1 MTRARVGLVALC
13 LSMAGMAGA
22 ALPGRA
28 AVAAAPPRPAV
39 HWDTCQRRVDQAR
52 CGHIEVALDPSDSSL
67 GKIAIGFELYPRK
80 NTALPSLGTIV
91 AMEGGPGYAT
101 TSSRTGYLDLY
112 RPLRDRRDVL
122 LMDARGTGLSQPID
136 CGPLQS
142 YLGNRIARIGLCGQQ
157 LGAASDVYGTA
168 FVADDL
174 AHVMDA
180 LGIDKID
187 LYGDSWGTFFSQT
200 FAIRHPDRVRTLV
213 LDSSYPVVQDDPWYR
228 AANTEIVDAFRLA
241 CDRSPACA
249 SLGGDPSGR
258 DPSGRDPS
266 ARIQTLDDALRAHP
280 LHGTTTGSD
289 GKPREI
295 TVDPPTI
302 ATIAADAGY
311 DPPVY
316 RELDGAAR
324 AYLDPVDPDPAPLLR
339 LVSENEAPGG
349 AGVPRQSSE
358 GEYDANVCNDYP
370 QLWDIMAPIA
380 QRPAQYAASLAY
392 LHATDPNAFYP
403 FTINDWTHSDWTEY
417 RWCIQW
423 PVPSNYVF
431 PVARP
436 VQYPD
441 VPTLVLSGD
450 LDSVTWPSGGRT
462 VAKEFPDS
470 TFVSVANLTH
480 VTAVSD
486 FGRCTSAIVVRFVA
500 TRSAGDTS
508 CASKYSEV
516 RMVEQFP
523 RALADATPAPQG
535 RATHSS
541 LTDRKLATVVSN
553 TVADVFPR
561 WYNSYT
567 GRGYGL
573 RGGSFTYASGV
584 YSETPTVRFRMNAL
598 RWTDDVSVSGTMTW
612 DRVTGRIVA
621 NVSVSGP
628 GDESGAVH
636 VGWNNSDT
644 HATATVRGEIGARPV
659 DLSLPAS

>member
-1 MTRARVGLVALC
+1 MRTTRVGLIAAC
-13 LSMAGMAGA
+13 LSIAGVAGVAGA
-22 ALPGRA
+22 AD
-28 AVAAAPPRPAV
+28 AAARPPPSRPTV
-39 HWDTCQRRVDQAR
+39 HWDTCERRLTQTR
-52 CGHIEVALDPSDSSL
+52 CGHIEVALDPSDASL

-80 NTALPSLGTIV
+80 DTALPSLGTIV

-101 TSSRTGYLDLY
+101 TSSRAGYLDLY

-136 CGPLQS
+136 CVPLQS

-174 AHVMDA
+174 AHVLDA

-213 LDSSYPVVQDDPWYR
+213 LDSSYPVVQHDPWYR
-228 AANTEIVDAFRLA
+228 AANAEIVDAFRLA
-241 CDRSPACA
+241 CERSPACA
-249 SLGGDPSGR
+249 SLGGDPV
-258 DPSGRDPS
+258 
-266 ARIQTLDDALRAHP
+266 ARIEALDDALRAHP

-339 LVSENEAPGG
+339 LVSENEVPGG

-380 QRPAQYAASLAY
+380 DRPAQYAASLAY
-392 LHATDPNAFYP
+392 LHATDPNAFFP
-403 FTINDWTHSDWTEY
+403 FTISDWTHSDWTEY

-436 VQYPD
+436 VQYPN

-508 CASKYSEV
+508 CAAKYSEV

-523 RALADATPAPQG
+523 RARRRGARAAGHVRALVHRRPEVGDGRVEHGRRRVPALVQLVHRSWVRSARWFVHVRQRRLFGDSDRAVPYEGAAVDRRRLGERDDDVGPGQRSDRRDRLGERARRRVGHAAREVEQLRPARDRNRAGRDRRTPARP
-535 RATHSS
+535 
-541 LTDRKLATVVSN
+541 LA
-553 TVADVFPR
+553 AR
-561 WYNSYT
+561 
-567 GRGYGL
+567 L
-573 RGGSFTYASGV
+573 
-584 YSETPTVRFRMNAL
+584 
-598 RWTDDVSVSGTMTW
+598 
-612 DRVTGRIVA
+612 VTRD
-621 NVSVSGP
+621 S
-628 GDESGAVH
+628 
-636 VGWNNSDT
+636 
-644 HATATVRGEIGARPV
+644 RP
-659 DLSLPAS
+659 

>member
-1 MTRARVGLVALC
+1 MRRTRLALLAVC
-13 LSMAGMAGA
+13 LSGA
-22 ALPGRA
+22 APAA
-28 AVAAAPPRPAV
+28 AVVRGPVAIAATRNRPAV
-39 HWDTCQRRVDQAR
+39 HWDTCERRLERAR
-52 CGHIEVALDPSDSSL
+52 CGHIDVALDPSDPSL

-80 NTALPSLGTIV
+80 DTARPSLGTIV

-101 TSSRTGYLDLY
+101 TSSRAGYLDLY
-112 RPLRDRRDVL
+112 RPLRDRRDLL

-142 YLGNRIARIGLCGQQ
+142 YLGNRIARIGRCGQQ

-174 AHVMDA
+174 AAVMDA
-180 LGIDKID
+180 LAIDTID

-228 AANTEIVDAFRLA
+228 AANGEIIDAFRLA
-241 CDRSPACA
+241 CTRSPACA
-249 SLGGDPSGR
+249 SLGGDPV
-258 DPSGRDPS
+258 
-266 ARIQTLDDALRAHP
+266 ARIEQLDDALRAHP
-280 LHGTTTGSD
+280 LRGTTTGSN
-289 GKPREI
+289 GKPRTI

-339 LVSENEAPGG
+339 LVSENEVPGG

-392 LHATDPNAFYP
+392 LHATDPNAFSP
-403 FTINDWTHSDWTEY
+403 FTINDWIHSGWTEY

-423 PVPSNYVF
+423 PVPSHYVF

-462 VAKEFPDS
+462 VAKEFPHS

-486 FGRCTSAIVVRFVA
+486 FGRCTSAIVLRFVA

-508 CASKYSEV
+508 CAAKYSEV
-516 RMVEQFP
+516 RMVERFP

-535 RATHSS
+535 ANVQSS
-541 LTDRKLATVVSN
+541 ATDRKLATVVSN
-553 TVADVFPR
+553 TVADVLPR

-584 YSETPTVRFRMNAL
+584 YSETPTVRFRMKDL
-598 RWTDDVSVSGTMTW
+598 RFTDDVSVSGTMTW
-612 DRVTGRIVA
+612 DRLSGLITA
-621 NVSVSGP
+621 SVSVRGP
-628 GDESGAVH
+628 GSESGAMH
-636 VGWNNSDT
+636 VAWDSSRP
-644 HATATVRGEIGARPV
+644 HATATVRGKIGGRPV

>member
-1 MTRARVGLVALC
+1 VSGARVGLVAVC
-13 LSMAGMAGA
+13 LSIAGVAG
-22 ALPGRA
+22 
-28 AVAAAPPRPAV
+28 VAPVADAAPLTAATPRPAV
-39 HWDTCQRRVDQAR
+39 HWDPCQRRLAQAR
-52 CGHIEVALDPSDSSL
+52 CGHIEVALDPSDASL
-67 GKIAIGFELYPRK
+67 GEIAIGFELYPRTD
-80 NTALPSLGTIV
+80 TARPSLGTIV

-101 TSSRTGYLDLY
+101 TSSRAGYLDLY

-122 LMDARGTGLSQPID
+122 LMDARGTGLSRPID
-136 CGPLQS
+136 CVPLQS

-174 AHVMDA
+174 AHVLDA

-213 LDSSYPVVQDDPWYR
+213 LDSSYPVVQHDPWYR
-228 AANTEIVDAFRLA
+228 AANSEIVDAFRLA
-241 CDRSPACA
+241 CERSPACA
-249 SLGGDPSGR
+249 SLGGDPI
-258 DPSGRDPS
+258 
-266 ARIQTLDDALRAHP
+266 ARIETLDNVLRAHP
-280 LHGTTTGSD
+280 LHATTTGSD
-289 GKPREI
+289 GKAREI

-302 ATIAADAGY
+302 ATIAADAGS

-370 QLWDIMAPIA
+370 QLWDVMAPIA
-380 QRPAQYAASLAY
+380 DRPAQYAASLAY
-392 LHATDPNAFYP
+392 LHATDPNAFFP
-403 FTINDWTHSDWTEY
+403 FTISDWTHSAWTEY

-423 PVPSNYVF
+423 PVPSHYVF
-431 PVARP
+431 PVVRP
-436 VQYPD
+436 VQYPN

-450 LDSVTWPSGGRT
+450 LDSVTWPLGGRT
-462 VAKEFPDS
+462 VAREFPDS
-470 TFVSVANLTH
+470 TFVSVANRTH

-486 FGRCTSAIVVRFVA
+486 FGRCTSVIVVRFVA
-500 TRSAGDTS
+500 ARRAGDTS
-508 CASKYSEV
+508 CAAKYSEV
-516 RMVEQFP
+516 RMTEQFP
-523 RALADATPAPQG
+523 RVLADAAPAPQG
-535 RATHSS
+535 HDVHSS
-541 LTDRKLATVVSN
+541 VIDRKLATVVSN

-573 RGGSFTYASGV
+573 RGGSFTYANGV
-584 YSETPTVRFRMNAL
+584 YSENPAVRFRMKEL

-612 DRVTGRIVA
+612 DRVTGLIDA
-621 NVSVSGP
+621 TIAVSGP
-628 GDESGAVH
+628 GTESGSVQ
-636 VGWNNSDT
+636 VTWNNSGS
-644 HATATVRGEIGARPV
+644 HATATVRGRIGGRPV
-659 DLSLPAS
+659 DLELPAS